1 MRLDHLPEDA
11 SPVSVSQ
18 AGLIRLN
25 GPARAIALDVL
36 RVNSLQT
43 GAYVSHFRGR
53 GMEFDESRPYQPG
66 DDPRSIDWRVTARST
81 TAYTK
86 LFREERERPV
96 LVVVDL
102 RSNMHFATRGC
113 FKSVNASRAAAL
125 IAWAAHHR
133 GDRLGGLIFGDTTH
147 RELKPRL
154 GRRAALRFVHQLAEH
169 PDWTNRGVPEGSDPF
184 ARAMSSLRRVARPG
198 SLVVVISD
206 FIGFDRAAQSYLSSV
221 ARHNEVLAVFLNDP
235 LERKLPPPGRYRIVS
250 PDDELAIDTYAA
262 AARRD
267 YEHEFEERSH
277 VLEAFCHRYGVHL
290 MSMSTDDDR
299 SRHYKRH
306 LDAGATDGSDPAC
319 IARFALAEAIGWWP
333 LARVGGCSSP
343 SLCSGLAGC
352 YCAHGASG
360 SSTQHV
366 AMQFARW
373 PR

>member
-1 MRLDHLPEDA
+1 MARLDHIPEDA
-11 SPVSVSQ
+11 SPISVSQ

-25 GPARAIALDVL
+25 GPARAIALNVL
-36 RVNSLQT
+36 RVNSLQS

-96 LVVVDL
+96 LVVTDL

-113 FKSVNASRAAAL
+113 FKSVNAARAAAL

-169 PDWTNRGVPEGSDPF
+169 KDWQNRGVPEGGEPLTQ
-184 ARAMSSLRRVARPG
+184 AMSALRRVARPG

-221 ARHNEVLAVFLNDP
+221 ARHNEVLAVFMNDP
-235 LERKLPPPGRYRIVS
+235 LERQLPPPGRYRIVS
-250 PDDELAIDTYAA
+250 PNDELAIDTYAA

-267 YEHEFEERSH
+267 YENDFAKRSH
-277 VLEAFCHRYGVHL
+277 DFESFCHRYGVHL
-290 MSMSTDDDR
+290 MPMSTDDDPVSTLQTALGR
-299 SRHYKRH
+299 SSH
-306 LDAGATDGSDPAC
+306 
-319 IARFALAEAIGWWP
+319 
-333 LARVGGCSSP
+333 
-343 SLCSGLAGC
+343 
-352 YCAHGASG
+352 
-360 SSTQHV
+360 
-366 AMQFARW
+366 
-373 PR
+373 

>member
-1 MRLDHLPEDA
+1 MRLDHIYEGA

-18 AGLIRLN
+18 AGLIRLA
-25 GPARAIALDVL
+25 GPARAIALNVL

-43 GAYVSHFRGR
+43 GAYVSRFRGR

-96 LVVVDL
+96 LVAVDL

-125 IAWAAHHR
+125 LSWAAHHR

-154 GRRAALRFVHQLAEH
+154 GRRAALRFVHELVEH
-169 PDWTNRGVPEGSDPF
+169 PDWHRGDAEPTNED
-184 ARAMSSLRRVARPG
+184 ALTQAMSALRRVTRPG

-206 FIGFDRAAQSYLSSV
+206 FAGFTRAAQSYLSSV

-235 LERKLPPPGRYRIVS
+235 LERQLPPPGRYRLVS

-262 AARRD
+262 PARRD
-267 YEHEFEERSH
+267 YERAFEERQAG
-277 VLEAFCHRYGVHL
+277 LESFCQRYGVHL
-290 MSMSTDDDR
+290 MPMSTDDDPV
-299 SRHYKRH
+299 S
-306 LDAGATDGSDPAC
+306 
-319 IARFALAEAIGWWP
+319 ALQSALG
-333 LARVGGCSSP
+333 RRT
-343 SLCSGLAGC
+343 
-352 YCAHGASG
+352 H
-360 SSTQHV
+360 
-366 AMQFARW
+366 
-373 PR
+373 

>member
-1 MRLDHLPEDA
+1 MVKLDHIHEDA

-25 GPARAIALDVL
+25 GPARAIALNVL

-96 LVVVDL
+96 LVCVDL

-125 IAWAAHHR
+125 LSWAAHHR

-169 PDWTNRGVPEGSDPF
+169 PDWATRGAEKSTD
-184 ARAMSSLRRVARPG
+184 ALTQAMSALRRVARPG

-221 ARHNEVLAVFLNDP
+221 ARHNEVLAVFMNDP

-250 PDDELAIDTYAA
+250 PTDELAIDTYAT
-262 AARRD
+262 AARKD
-267 YEHEFEERSH
+267 YEHEFAERSEA
-277 VLEAFCHRYGVHL
+277 LETFCHRYGVHL
-290 MSMSTDDDR
+290 MPLSTDDDPV
-299 SRHYKRH
+299 S
-306 LDAGATDGSDPAC
+306 
-319 IARFALAEAIGWWP
+319 ALQTALG
-333 LARVGGCSSP
+333 RRT
-343 SLCSGLAGC
+343 
-352 YCAHGASG
+352 H
-360 SSTQHV
+360 
-366 AMQFARW
+366 
-373 PR
+373 

>member
-1 MRLDHLPEDA
+1 MPRLQHIPEDA

-18 AGLIRLN
+18 AGLIQLN
-25 GPARAIALDVL
+25 GPARAIALNVL

-125 IAWAAHHR
+125 LAWAAHHR
-133 GDRLGGLIFGDTTH
+133 GDRLGGIIFGDTTH

-169 PDWTNRGVPEGSDPF
+169 KDWTNRGAAEGSEPF
-184 ARAMSSLRRVARPG
+184 TQAMSSLRRVARPG

-206 FIGFDRAAQSYLSSV
+206 FIGFNRAAQAYLSSV
-221 ARHNEVLAVFLNDP
+221 ARHNEVLAVFMNDP
-235 LERKLPPPGRYRIVS
+235 LERQLPPPGRYRIVS
-250 PDDELAIDTYAA
+250 PTDELAIDTYAT

-267 YEHEFEERSH
+267 YEHEFAARSH
-277 VLEAFCHRYGVHL
+277 ELEVFCHRYGVHL
-290 MSMSTDDDR
+290 MPMSTDDDPVSTLQTALGRR
-299 SRHYKRH
+299 SH
-306 LDAGATDGSDPAC
+306 
-319 IARFALAEAIGWWP
+319 
-333 LARVGGCSSP
+333 
-343 SLCSGLAGC
+343 
-352 YCAHGASG
+352 
-360 SSTQHV
+360 
-366 AMQFARW
+366 
-373 PR
+373 

>member
-1 MRLDHLPEDA
+1 LRLEHLHEDA

-18 AGLIRLN
+18 AGLIRLS

-125 IAWAAHHR
+125 LAWAAHHR

-154 GRRAALRFVHQLAEH
+154 GRRAALRFVHELVGHSDWQRGESDAASSNHALAQ
-169 PDWTNRGVPEGSDPF
+169 
-184 ARAMSSLRRVARPG
+184 AMSALRRVARPG

-206 FIGFDRAAQSYLSSV
+206 FAGFSRSAQSYLSSV
-221 ARHNEVLAVFLNDP
+221 ARHNEVLAVFINDP
-235 LERKLPPPGRYRIVS
+235 MERDLPPPGRYRLVT
-250 PDDELAIDTYAA
+250 PDDELAIDTFAN
-262 AARRD
+262 AARREYHD
-267 YEHEFEERSH
+267 AFEQRTRD
-277 VLEAFCHRYGVHL
+277 LEAFCQRYGVHL
-290 MSMSTDDDR
+290 MPMATDDDPVSTLQTALGRR
-299 SRHYKRH
+299 SR
-306 LDAGATDGSDPAC
+306 
-319 IARFALAEAIGWWP
+319 
-333 LARVGGCSSP
+333 
-343 SLCSGLAGC
+343 
-352 YCAHGASG
+352 
-360 SSTQHV
+360 
-366 AMQFARW
+366 
-373 PR
+373 

>member
-1 MRLDHLPEDA
+1 MLDHLYEDA

-25 GPARAIALDVL
+25 GPARAIALNVL

-125 IAWAAHHR
+125 ISWAAHHR

-169 PDWTNRGVPEGSDPF
+169 PDWTNRGIPKGSDPF

-221 ARHNEVLAVFLNDP
+221 ARHNEVLAVFMNDP

-250 PDDELAIDTYAA
+250 PNDELAIDTYAA

-267 YEHEFEERSH
+267 YEHEFAERSH

-290 MSMSTDDDR
+290 MPMSTDDDPVSTLQTALGRR
-299 SRHYKRH
+299 SH
-306 LDAGATDGSDPAC
+306 
-319 IARFALAEAIGWWP
+319 
-333 LARVGGCSSP
+333 
-343 SLCSGLAGC
+343 
-352 YCAHGASG
+352 
-360 SSTQHV
+360 
-366 AMQFARW
+366 
-373 PR
+373 

>member
-1 MRLDHLPEDA
+1 MVPRLDHIPENA

-18 AGLIRLN
+18 AGLIRLS

-102 RSNMHFATRGC
+102 RSSMHFATKGC

-125 IAWAAHHR
+125 LAWSAHHR

-154 GRRAALRFVHQLAEH
+154 GRQAALRFVHELASH
-169 PDWTNRGVPEGSDPF
+169 PDWAQREGGAEAGAEPLR
-184 ARAMSSLRRVARPG
+184 RAMSALRRVARPG
-198 SLVVVISD
+198 SLVVVLSD
-206 FIGFDRAAQSYLSSV
+206 FTGLTRAAQSYLSSV

-235 LERKLPPPGRYRIVS
+235 LERELPPPGRYRIVS
-250 PDDELAIDTYAA
+250 QDDELAIDTYAN

-267 YEHEFEERSH
+267 YR
-277 VLEAFCHRYGVHL
+277 EAFAERAHDLEQFCQRYGVHL
-290 MSMSTDDDR
+290 MPLSTDDDPV
-299 SRHYKRH
+299 S
-306 LDAGATDGSDPAC
+306 
-319 IARFALAEAIGWWP
+319 ALQTALG
-333 LARVGGCSSP
+333 RRT
-343 SLCSGLAGC
+343 
-352 YCAHGASG
+352 H
-360 SSTQHV
+360 
-366 AMQFARW
+366 
-373 PR
+373 

>member
-1 MRLDHLPEDA
+1 MPRLAHISEDV

-18 AGLIRLN
+18 AGLIRLS

-66 DDPRSIDWRVTARST
+66 DDPRSIDWRVTARSA

-102 RSNMHFATRGC
+102 RSTMHFATQGC

-125 IAWAAHHR
+125 LAWAAHHR

-154 GRRAALRFVHQLAEH
+154 GRTAALRFVHELVGHRDWQHHDNAASETAE
-169 PDWTNRGVPEGSDPF
+169 PLTQ
-184 ARAMSSLRRVARPG
+184 AMSSLRRVARPG

-206 FIGFDRAAQSYLSSV
+206 FTGFGRSAQSYLSSV
-221 ARHNEVLAVFLNDP
+221 ARHNEVLAVFMNDP
-235 LERKLPPPGRYRIVS
+235 LERELPPPGRYRLVS
-250 PDDELAIDTYAA
+250 ADDEIEIDTFAT

-267 YEHEFEERSH
+267 YHNAFEQRRHE
-277 VLEAFCHRYGVHL
+277 LEAFCQRYGVHL
-290 MSMSTDDDR
+290 LPMSTDDDPVR
-299 SRHYKRH
+299 
-306 LDAGATDGSDPAC
+306 
-319 IARFALAEAIGWWP
+319 ALQTA
-333 LARVGGCSSP
+333 LR
-343 SLCSGLAGC
+343 
-352 YCAHGASG
+352 
-360 SSTQHV
+360 
-366 AMQFARW
+366 RR

>member
-1 MRLDHLPEDA
+1 MRLEHLHEDA
-11 SPVSVSQ
+11 SPISVSQ

-25 GPARAIALDVL
+25 GPARAIALNVL

-96 LVVVDL
+96 LVCVDL

-125 IAWAAHHR
+125 LAWAAHHR

-169 PDWTNRGVPEGSDPF
+169 RDWINRGVANDEEPLTQ
-184 ARAMSSLRRVARPG
+184 AMSALRRVARPG

-206 FIGFDRAAQSYLSSV
+206 FIGFSRAAKAYLSSV
-221 ARHNEVLAVFLNDP
+221 ARHNEVLAVFMNDP
-235 LERKLPPPGRYRIVS
+235 LEQELPPPGRYRIVS
-250 PDDELAIDTYAA
+250 PDNELEIDTYAA

-267 YEHEFEERSH
+267 YANEFAERSH
-277 VLEAFCHRYGVHL
+277 DLEVFCHRYGVHL
-290 MSMSTDDDR
+290 MPMSTDDDPVSTLQTALGRR
-299 SRHYKRH
+299 SH
-306 LDAGATDGSDPAC
+306 
-319 IARFALAEAIGWWP
+319 
-333 LARVGGCSSP
+333 
-343 SLCSGLAGC
+343 
-352 YCAHGASG
+352 
-360 SSTQHV
+360 
-366 AMQFARW
+366 
-373 PR
+373 

>member
-1 MRLDHLPEDA
+1 MPRLDHLASDA

-96 LVVVDL
+96 LVMTDL

-125 IAWAAHHR
+125 ISWAAHHR
-133 GDRLGGLIFGDTTH
+133 GDRLGGIVFGDTTH

-154 GRRAALRFVHQLAEH
+154 GRRAALRYVHQLVEH
-169 PDWTNRGVPEGSDPF
+169 PDWPNSKSDRVEPPLGTENKSDPF
-184 ARAMSSLRRVARPG
+184 EQAMSSLRRVARPG

-206 FIGFDRAAQSYLSSV
+206 FIGFSRAAQSYLSSV
-221 ARHNEVLAVFLNDP
+221 ARHNEVLAVFLNDAI
-235 LERKLPPPGRYRIVS
+235 ERQLPPPGRYRIVS
-250 PDDELAIDTYAA
+250 PSDELAIDTYSN

-267 YEHEFEERSH
+267 YEHEFEERS
-277 VLEAFCHRYGVHL
+277 LELETFCHRYGIHL
-290 MSMSTDDDR
+290 MPMSTEDDPV
-299 SRHYKRH
+299 
-306 LDAGATDGSDPAC
+306 ATLQT
-319 IARFALAEAIGWWP
+319 ALG
-333 LARVGGCSSP
+333 RRT
-343 SLCSGLAGC
+343 
-352 YCAHGASG
+352 H
-360 SSTQHV
+360 
-366 AMQFARW
+366 
-373 PR
+373 

>member
-1 MRLDHLPEDA
+1 MLDHVPEDA

-25 GPARAIALDVL
+25 GPARAIALKVL

-96 LVVVDL
+96 LVCVDL

-125 IAWAAHHR
+125 LAWAAHHR
-133 GDRLGGLIFGDTTH
+133 GDRIGGLIFGDTTH

-169 PDWTNRGVPEGSDPF
+169 KDWTSRGIAEGVEPLTQ
-184 ARAMSSLRRVARPG
+184 AMSALRHVVRPG

-206 FIGFDRAAQSYLSSV
+206 FIGFNRAAQSYLSSV
-221 ARHNEVLAVFLNDP
+221 ARHNEVLAVFMNDP

-267 YEHEFEERSH
+267 YENEFVERSH
-277 VLEAFCHRYGVHL
+277 ELEAFCHRYGVHL
-290 MSMSTDDDR
+290 LPMSTDDDPVATLQAALGRR
-299 SRHYKRH
+299 SH
-306 LDAGATDGSDPAC
+306 
-319 IARFALAEAIGWWP
+319 
-333 LARVGGCSSP
+333 
-343 SLCSGLAGC
+343 
-352 YCAHGASG
+352 
-360 SSTQHV
+360 
-366 AMQFARW
+366 
-373 PR
+373 